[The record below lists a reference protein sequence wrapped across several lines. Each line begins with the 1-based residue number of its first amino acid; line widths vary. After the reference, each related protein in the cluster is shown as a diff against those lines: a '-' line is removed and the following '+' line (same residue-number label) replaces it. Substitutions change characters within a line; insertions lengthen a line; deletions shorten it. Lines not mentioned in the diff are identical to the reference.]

1 MEKPHT
7 SKEPISFAQ
16 RQTILKNILQ
26 TPQTLLP
33 LNDRSK
39 SQIITRGQLKAGAL
53 IETYK
58 QKDMSEIVED
68 YSNTSVSTLA
78 GVDTL
83 LRYSPTDEDTIHME
97 CIKLGMLWKTFIKKN
112 PQLEGQIK
120 NSLQP

>member
-1 MEKPHT
+1 M
-7 SKEPISFAQ
+7 
-16 RQTILKNILQ
+16 KNILQ

-97 CIKLGMLWKTFIKKN
+97 DA
-112 PQLEGQIK
+112 
-120 NSLQP
+120 